1 MEYQRQMD
9 VLAKYIM
16 AHTNITQ
23 EEMDENFSSDWY
35 LSAEEAVKKG
45 VAHKI
50 ITSLEEIIK

>member
-16 AHTNITQ
+16 AHTHITQ

-35 LSAEEAVKKG
+35 LSAEEAVEKG